1 MSSLVRPPEFVIAQ
15 KYRLVRK
22 IGSGS
27 FGDIYLAINIATGE
41 EVAVKLE
48 PMKARHPQLL
58 YESKLYKVL
67 QGGLGIPHIR
77 WYGQERDYNVLVM
90 DLLGP
95 SLEDLF
101 NFCSRRFTMKTVL
114 MLADQ
119 MIGRIEYV
127 HSKNFIHRDIKP
139 DNFLMGIGR
148 HCNKLFLIDY
158 GLAKKY
164 RDTRTRL
171 HISYRE
177 DKNLTGTA
185 RYASINAHLGI
196 EQSRRDDMESMG
208 YVLMYFNRGSLPWQ
222 GLKVGKAAT
231 KKQKYEKISEK
242 KMSTPV
248 EVLCKGFPAEFAMYL
263 NYCRG
268 LRFEEQPDYM
278 YLRQLFRILFRTLN
292 HQYDYTF
299 DWTMLKQK
307 AAASAAVIGGSSSQA
322 MQPLAAPADDR
333 EARDREVA
341 ARKWLATS
349 GGRTDRDAGVGPNA
363 PKAARTQE
371 AIDDD
376 DSPHQ
381 KREGNDERESRPQV
395 TTITKRVLRS
405 ASRKRKW
412 RVTWLLSPPSFHW
425 REIEK
430 RKKTLFCVATT
441 F

>member
-1 MSSLVRPPEFVIAQ
+1 MEVSSERSSRTDFFATG

-27 FGDIYLAINIATGE
+27 FGDIYLGINITNGE

-48 PMKARHPQLL
+48 SIKARHQQLL
-58 YESKLYKVL
+58 YESKLYKIL
-67 QGGLGIPHIR
+67 QGGVGIPHVR
-77 WYGQERDYNVLVM
+77 WYNQERDYNILVM

-114 MLADQ
+114 LIADQ
-119 MIGRIEYV
+119 MIARMEYV
-127 HSKNFIHRDIKP
+127 HNRNFIHRDIKP

-148 HCNKLFLIDY
+148 HCNKLFIIDF

-164 RDTRTRL
+164 RDSKTRQ
-171 HISYRE
+171 HIIYRE

-196 EQSRRDDMESMG
+196 EQSRRDDMESLG

-222 GLKVGKAAT
+222 GLKAAT
-231 KKQKYEKISEK
+231 KKQKYEKISER

-248 EVLCKGFPAEFAMYL
+248 EALCKGFPTEFAMYL

-268 LRFEEQPDYM
+268 LRFEEAPDYM

-292 HQYDYTF
+292 YQYDYTF

-307 AAASAAVIGGSSSQA
+307 ATSNVQQQTATQASAA
-322 MQPLAAPADDR
+322 R
-333 EARDREVA
+333 
-341 ARKWLATS
+341 
-349 GGRTDRDAGVGPNA
+349 
-363 PKAARTQE
+363 
-371 AIDDD
+371 
-376 DSPHQ
+376 
-381 KREGNDERESRPQV
+381 
-395 TTITKRVLRS
+395 
-405 ASRKRKW
+405 
-412 RVTWLLSPPSFHW
+412 
-425 REIEK
+425 
-430 RKKTLFCVATT
+430 
-441 F
+441 

>member
-1 MSSLVRPPEFVIAQ
+1 MANPCATAKEFIVGG

-27 FGDIYLAINIATGE
+27 FGDIYLGINITNGE

-48 PMKARHPQLL
+48 NVRARHPQLL

-67 QGGLGIPHIR
+67 NGGVGIPHIR

-101 NFCSRRFTMKTVL
+101 NFCSRRFTIKTVL

-119 MIGRIEYV
+119 MIARVEFV
-127 HSKNFIHRDIKP
+127 HCKSFIHRDIKP

-148 HCNKLFLIDY
+148 HCNKLFLIDF
-158 GLAKKY
+158 GLAKKF
-164 RDTRTRL
+164 RDNRTRQ
-171 HISYRE
+171 HIIYRE

-196 EQSRRDDMESMG
+196 EQSRRDDMESLG

-222 GLKVGKAAT
+222 GLKAAT

-268 LRFEEQPDYM
+268 LRFEESPDYM

-307 AAASAAVIGGSSSQA
+307 SVPPSGAG
-322 MQPLAAPADDR
+322 PLAAGGTTAG
-333 EARDREVA
+333 VA
-341 ARKWLATS
+341 TP
-349 GGRTDRDAGVGPNA
+349 GGR
-363 PKAARTQE
+363 
-371 AIDDD
+371 
-376 DSPHQ
+376 
-381 KREGNDERESRPQV
+381 
-395 TTITKRVLRS
+395 
-405 ASRKRKW
+405 
-412 RVTWLLSPPSFHW
+412 
-425 REIEK
+425 
-430 RKKTLFCVATT
+430 
-441 F
+441 

>member
-1 MSSLVRPPEFVIAQ
+1 MRPPEFVIAQ

-164 RDTRTRL
+164 RDSRTRL

-222 GLKVGKAAT
+222 GLKAAT

-322 MQPLAAPADDR
+322 MQPLPAPADDR
-333 EARDREVA
+333 ELREVREREVA
-341 ARKWLATS
+341 ARKWLAGS
-349 GGRTDRDAGVGPNA
+349 GGRGTVDREAEPKA

-371 AIDDD
+371 ACDNDPGE
-376 DSPHQ
+376 SPA
-381 KREGNDERESRPQV
+381 DTRPPV
-395 TTITKRVLRS
+395 MTNTPTDKRVLRS
-405 ASRKRKW
+405 ASRRGKW
-412 RVTWLLSPPSFHW
+412 
-425 REIEK
+425 
-430 RKKTLFCVATT
+430 
-441 F
+441 